1 MSAAVAFREDT
12 VLDPAPDSTRPTRA
26 YSAPVMNALTREMIV
41 ALGCTPQARPDAH
54 SYHDAARRLAEA
66 LEGEALRHAKVLA
79 VLDLGRARACRA
91 AASSAREAQR
101 RFASWLKWDP
111 PLVQRQSDLASWSE
125 TLRTAC
131 ALGIDLPAPSV
142 RPSSAR

>member
-1 MSAAVAFREDT
+1 MSAAVARREDT

-26 YSAPVMNALTREMIV
+26 YSAPVMSALTRDMIA
-41 ALGCTPQARPDAH
+41 ALGCTPDDRPDAR

-91 AASSAREAQR
+91 AASTARYAQR
-101 RFASWLKWDP
+101 RFASWMKWDP
-111 PLVQRQSDLASWSE
+111 PLVQRQSDLAAWSE

-131 ALGIDLPAPSV
+131 ALGIDLPPPSV
-142 RPSSAR
+142 RRPGSR